1 MSVFCGLSPC
11 RGGECGVEK
20 GSELQGENKETH
32 MNERVKADE
41 ERNIEDLQ

>member
-1 MSVFCGLSPC
+1 M
-11 RGGECGVEK
+11 EK

-32 MNERVKADE
+32 VNARVKADK